1 MDLLF
6 QSLILSAFTDAIV
19 VWGCAFYSKY
29 LSRIDNSLLGSYT
42 FYVGNVV
49 ASLHRIGFLF
59 LCFKLGYCLKQYSI
73 LDIRRNRARADL
85 GVGQAGPEPP
95 FCGLLNISALRVQ
108 YGIQAFPRFKRPEC
122 TRLNLG
128 ELQSQ
133 KFSWRSMRPKVRR
146 KVRRS
151 QS

>member
-1 MDLLF
+1 M
-6 QSLILSAFTDAIV
+6 

-29 LSRIDNSLLGSYT
+29 LSRIDNSSLGSYT

-85 GVGQAGPEPP
+85 GVGQAGSEPP
-95 FCGLLNISALRVQ
+95 FCGLLNIQHYVFNMEFRH
-108 YGIQAFPRFKRPEC
+108 F
-122 TRLNLG
+122 LNLSVQNA
-128 ELQSQ
+128 LD
-133 KFSWRSMRPKVRR
+133 
-146 KVRRS
+146 
-151 QS
+151 